1 MSELMLK
8 SVYDLLDKNY
18 FIPSYQR
25 GYRWE
30 KRQIQD
36 LLEDFYSFARKT
48 NKSNGSFYCLP
59 YYWSAAGREI
69 DVSKSICD
77 NGNTVVLR
85 CSVGSEKMTLI
96 KDDTII
102 EILKYNACVT
112 NKRRVKRFVNCIERR
127 FNE

>member
-1 MSELMLK
+1 M
-8 SVYDLLDKNY
+8 
-18 FIPSYQR
+18 R
-25 GYRWE
+25 GWTCENRCTIGE
-30 KRQIQD
+30 GH
-36 LLEDFYSFARKT
+36 
-48 NKSNGSFYCLP
+48 NKKEIP